1 MANFMREA
9 IRQSFLKLLNVKPFS
24 KITVKDVTDDC
35 GISRNSFYYHFQDL
49 PSLLEEIVR
58 EETDAIMARY
68 PNVDTLEECLTVASE
83 FVLANKKAAYHI
95 YRSVNRD
102 MFEQYLWKVC
112 AHAVQTFLRPLFSS
126 YGVSQS
132 DRRIIERYYRCTVFG
147 QISDWLANDMREDL
161 AADGLRLCVLK
172 KGMLE
177 ELLRRSAAT

>member
-83 FVLANKKAAYHI
+83 FVLANKKAAYH
-95 YRSVNRD
+95 
-102 MFEQYLWKVC
+102 M
-112 AHAVQTFLRPLFSS
+112 
-126 YGVSQS
+126 
-132 DRRIIERYYRCTVFG
+132 YYRCTVFG